1 MDKELKIEVDKRKEE
16 LKNIIDIK
24 KYELK
29 IIDKINDVI
38 KEMDGKIFNKR
49 FCDKISNDVLT
60 VGENKNKI
68 GYCNYKIEKNI
79 YNDGGYL
86 ILNIDCYHNAIEDI
100 LNKKEKVGIYN
111 YNKYDDIGIR
121 YTELNCIFDI
131 TDSGKYRI
139 NADKFI
145 EKFNSEKTSL
155 KSEIESLEKALNEV
169 DKMID
174 DIFSIICN
182 MKKFNEKYPYSVQEI
197 FGCYYQLNY
206 KGSWDRKLFC

>member
-1 MDKELKIEVDKRKEE
+1 MDKELKIEVDKRKIE
-16 LKNIIDIK
+16 LKNIINIK

-49 FCDKISNDVLT
+49 FCDKINNDVLT
-60 VGENKNKI
+60 VGQNKI

-86 ILNIDCYHNAIEDI
+86 ILDINCYHNVIEDI

-121 YTELNCIFDI
+121 YTELNHIFDI

-145 EKFNSEKTSL
+145 EKFNAKKTSL

-169 DKMID
+169 ETMID
-174 DIFSIICN
+174 DISNIIYN
-182 MKKFNEKYPYSVQEI
+182 MNKFNEKYPYSVQEI

-206 KGSWDRKLFC
+206 KGSWDRKLLC

>member
-1 MDKELKIEVDKRKEE
+1 MDKELKIEVDKRKIE

-38 KEMDGKIFNKR
+38 KDMDGKIFNKR

-60 VGENKNKI
+60 VGGNKI

-79 YNDGGYL
+79 YSDGGYL
-86 ILNIDCYHNAIEDI
+86 YLDINCYHNAIEDI

-121 YTELNCIFDI
+121 YTELNHIFDI

-145 EKFNSEKTSL
+145 EKFNAKKTSL

-169 DKMID
+169 ETMID
-174 DIFSIICN
+174 DISNIIYN
-182 MKKFNEKYPYSVQEI
+182 MNKFNEKYPYLVQEI
-197 FGCYYQLNY
+197 FGCYYQLSDE
-206 KGSWDRKLFC
+206 GSWNKKLLC

>member
-1 MDKELKIEVDKRKEE
+1 MDKELKIEVDKRKIE
-16 LKNIIDIK
+16 LKNIINIK

-29 IIDKINDVI
+29 IIDKINDVV
-38 KEMDGKIFNKR
+38 KKMDGKIFNKR
-49 FCDKISNDVLT
+49 FCDKINNDALT
-60 VGENKNKI
+60 VGENKI

-79 YNDGGYL
+79 YSNGGYL
-86 ILNIDCYHNAIEDI
+86 YLDINCYHNAIEDI

-121 YTELNCIFDI
+121 YTELNHIFDI

-145 EKFNSEKTSL
+145 EKFNAKKTSL

-169 DKMID
+169 ETMID
-174 DIFSIICN
+174 DISNIIYN
-182 MKKFNEKYPYSVQEI
+182 MNKFNEKYPYLVQEI
-197 FGCYYQLNY
+197 FGCYYQLSY
-206 KGSWDRKLFC
+206 EGSWNKKLLC

>member
-1 MDKELKIEVDKRKEE
+1 MYKELKIEVDKKKIE
-16 LKNIIDIK
+16 LKNNINIK

-60 VGENKNKI
+60 VGENNI
-68 GYCNYKIEKNI
+68 GYYYKIEKNI

-86 ILNIDCYHNAIEDI
+86 YLDINCYHNAIEDI
-100 LNKKEKVGIYN
+100 LNKKENNGICN
-111 YNKYDDIGIR
+111 YNEYDDIGIR
-121 YTELNCIFDI
+121 YIELNRIFDI

-145 EKFNSEKTSL
+145 EKFNAKKTSL

-169 DKMID
+169 ETMID
-174 DIFSIICN
+174 DISNIICN
-182 MKKFNEKYPYSVQEI
+182 MNKFNEKYPYLVQEI
-197 FGCYYQLNY
+197 FGCYYQLSY
-206 KGSWDRKLFC
+206 EGSWNKKLLC

>member
-1 MDKELKIEVDKRKEE
+1 MDKELKIEVDKRKIE

-60 VGENKNKI
+60 VGKNKI

-79 YNDGGYL
+79 YSNGGYL
-86 ILNIDCYHNAIEDI
+86 TLDIDCYHNAIEGI

-111 YNKYDDIGIR
+111 YNKYDDIGIG
-121 YTELNCIFDI
+121 YIDLNCIFDI
-131 TDSGKYRI
+131 TDGGKYRI

-145 EKFNSEKTSL
+145 EKFNAKKTSL

-169 DKMID
+169 ETMID
-174 DIFSIICN
+174 DISNIICN
-182 MKKFNEKYPYSVQEI
+182 MNKFNEEYPYLVQEI
-197 FGCYYQLNY
+197 FGCYYQLSY
-206 KGSWDRKLFC
+206 EGSWNKKLLC

>member
-29 IIDKINDVI
+29 IIDKINDVV

-60 VGENKNKI
+60 IGKNKI
-68 GYCNYKIEKNI
+68 GYCYYKIEKNI

-86 ILNIDCYHNAIEDI
+86 ILDINCYHNAIEDI

-121 YTELNCIFDI
+121 YIELNHIFDI

-145 EKFNSEKTSL
+145 EKFNAKKTSL

-169 DKMID
+169 ETMID
-174 DIFSIICN
+174 DISNIIYN
-182 MKKFNEKYPYSVQEI
+182 MNKFNEKYPYLVQEI
-197 FGCYYQLNY
+197 FGCYYQLSY
-206 KGSWDRKLFC
+206 EGSWNRKLLC

>member
-1 MDKELKIEVDKRKEE
+1 MDKELKIEVDKRKIE

-49 FCDKISNDVLT
+49 FCDKINNDALT
-60 VGENKNKI
+60 VGQNKI

-79 YNDGGYL
+79 YSNGGYL
-86 ILNIDCYHNAIEDI
+86 YLDINCYHNAIEDI

-121 YTELNCIFDI
+121 YTELNHIFDI

-145 EKFNSEKTSL
+145 EKFNAKKTSL
-155 KSEIESLEKALNEV
+155 KSEIESLERALNEV
-169 DKMID
+169 ETMID
-174 DIFSIICN
+174 DISNIICN
-182 MKKFNEKYPYSVQEI
+182 MNKFNEKYPYLVQEI
-197 FGCYYQLNY
+197 FGCYYQLSY
-206 KGSWDRKLFC
+206 EGSWNKKLLC

>member
-1 MDKELKIEVDKRKEE
+1 MDKELKIEVDKRKIE
-16 LKNIIDIK
+16 LKNIINIK

-49 FCDKISNDVLT
+49 FCDKINNDALT
-60 VGENKNKI
+60 VGQNKI

-79 YNDGGYL
+79 YSNGGYL
-86 ILNIDCYHNAIEDI
+86 YLDINCYHNAIEDI

-121 YTELNCIFDI
+121 YTELNRIFDI

-145 EKFNSEKTSL
+145 EKFNAKKTSL

-169 DKMID
+169 ETMID
-174 DIFSIICN
+174 DISNIICN
-182 MKKFNEKYPYSVQEI
+182 MNKFNEKYPYLVQEI
-197 FGCYYQLNY
+197 FGCYYQLSY
-206 KGSWDRKLFC
+206 EGSWNRKLLC

>member
-1 MDKELKIEVDKRKEE
+1 MDKELKIEVDKRKIE
-16 LKNIIDIK
+16 LKNIINIK

-29 IIDKINDVI
+29 IIDKINDVV
-38 KEMDGKIFNKR
+38 KKMDGKIFNKR
-49 FCDKISNDVLT
+49 FCDKINNDALT
-60 VGENKNKI
+60 VGENKI

-79 YNDGGYL
+79 YSNGGYL
-86 ILNIDCYHNAIEDI
+86 YLDINCYHNAIEDI

-121 YTELNCIFDI
+121 YTELNHIFDI

-145 EKFNSEKTSL
+145 EKFNAKKTSL

-169 DKMID
+169 ETMID
-174 DIFSIICN
+174 DISNIIYN
-182 MKKFNEKYPYSVQEI
+182 MNKFNEKYPYLVQEI
-197 FGCYYQLNY
+197 FGCYYQLSY
-206 KGSWDRKLFC
+206 EGSWNRKLLC